1 MRTFYDNLIIT
12 KWADDDSVLPDSGV
26 IVKAAR
32 FEVGFLTVSIEFMVD
47 VSTIVV

>member
-12 KWADDDSVLPDSGV
+12 KWADDSVLPDGGV
-26 IVKAAR
+26 MVKAAG
-32 FEVGFLTVSIEFMVD
+32 FEAGFLMVSIEFMVD